1 MYMHLN
7 RSKNCHLCNSRGVR
21 IHLAAPTEDDPDY
34 VLAVCPTCDLIT
46 ENEKEVELRND
57 D

>member
-1 MYMHLN
+1 MYHLN